1 MANAWNELV
10 WGIGDYG
17 EQNNHTEVV
26 DSVSASSSIGSS
38 TIETEQ
44 RIEVS
49 SLSLSVTLGDAV
61 ENIIDDGW
69 GAQLWGFGAW
79 GIKGDVL
86 LTGQSLATSINSV
99 TFSISAEVD
108 VQGSSLQTNIGDT
121 ASRVDAEVFP
131 DGSSI
136 STATNDVAL
145 NGDALVIPDTQ
156 AANAT
161 AGQSTIDPTFL
172 IGSGWGRD
180 TFGNLGWGVNYSVIG
195 GGVNGLQANII
206 TGDEDAFTDV
216 LVVVTTA
223 GSLQTAVN
231 SVGTSANSDHEI
243 AASLLI
249 NSVTGDVAIEGN
261 GLVELTGVSTAAAI
275 GDAEAGLLTEVQV
288 TGVSVTT
295 FIGDE
300 DITGNATVALTG
312 VTATGTVGDIV
323 PVSGYDVTGSSAS
336 VVNGEVTITGS
347 AVVAPTGTGLT
358 VSTISPNIIAWAEVD
373 TGTPV
378 TWTPVDLAA

>member
-17 EQNNHTEVV
+17 EQNNNTEVV
-26 DSVSASSSIGSS
+26 DSVSASLSIGSS
-38 TIETEQ
+38 TLETEQ

-86 LTGQSLATSINSV
+86 LQGQSLATSINSV

-108 VQGSSLQTNIGDT
+108 VQGSSLQTNVGDT
-121 ASRVDAEVFP
+121 ASRIDAEAFP

-145 NGDALVIPDTQ
+145 TGDALVIPDTQ
-156 AANAT
+156 VANAT

-223 GSLQTAVN
+223 GSLQTTVN

-261 GLVELTGVSTAAAI
+261 GLVELTGISAATAI

-300 DITGNATVALTG
+300 DITGNAIVTPTG
-312 VTATGTVGDIV
+312 ATATGTVGDIV

-336 VVNGEVTITGS
+336 LVNGEVTITGS

>member
-17 EQNNHTEVV
+17 EQNNATV
-26 DSVSASSSIGSS
+26 SVSGVSTSTSIGTDS
-38 TIETEQ
+38 TITTT
-44 RIEVS
+44 V
-49 SLSLSVTLGDAV
+49 DF
-61 ENIIDDGW
+61 GW
-69 GAQLWGFGAW
+69 SRQEWGSFAW
-79 GIKGDVL
+79 GIQGTL
-86 LTGQSLATSINSV
+86 LVTGQSLATSINSV

-108 VQGSSLQTNIGDT
+108 VQGSSLQTNVGDT
-121 ASRVDAEVFP
+121 VSRIDAEAFP
-131 DGSSI
+131 DGSSV
-136 STATNDVAL
+136 SVGTNDVSL
-145 NGDALVIPDTQ
+145 TGDALIIPDTQ
-156 AANAT
+156 VTNAT

-261 GLVELTGVSTAAAI
+261 GLVELTGVSTATAI

-300 DITGNATVALTG
+300 DITGNASVTLTG
-312 VTATGTVGDIV
+312 VTATGNVGDIV